1 MKPIKF
7 NPSFSSK
14 EECENYIIM
23 KYRKNNFLFEDMV
36 NVANIL
42 LKTNGESINDIQY
55 INETKESRL
64 ALTDEFEYMAI
75 ILKDKEKSDR
85 LVDLINQYDS
95 VLLYTR
101 RKRDLPIRIVVTK
114 LRALSKIQDRIKKEL
129 EEIYETK

>member
-1 MKPIKF
+1 
-7 NPSFSSK
+7 
-14 EECENYIIM
+14 
-23 KYRKNNFLFEDMV
+23 
-36 NVANIL
+36 
-42 LKTNGESINDIQY
+42 
-55 INETKESRL
+55 
-64 ALTDEFEYMAI
+64 MAI

>member
-14 EECENYIIM
+14 EECENYIIT
-23 KYRKNNFLFEDMV
+23 KYKNIKIEDELFQLCKNCLELE
-36 NVANIL
+36 NINL
-42 LKTNGESINDIQY
+42 TDIQY
-55 INETKESRL
+55 MNGTKESRL
-64 ALTDEFEYMAI
+64 KLTNEFEYMVI

-101 RKRDLPIRIVVTK
+101 RKRDLPIRIVATK